1 MPLLVDLGSAEVP
14 PAVDSQ
20 RTFMNTLPIPRLQTF
35 LICASSLFFV
45 GASCRQGTPA
55 RRAQAEA
62 AADEDVARAPVTGTD
77 RQSAE
82 AVPLP
87 VLPEMADTPVD
98 DRQVPTI
105 ADLDQA
111 EEALGT
117 GFYAAVRE
125 ALGRLGESSR
135 AKLLRARL
143 LLETGDYDQAAVLAE
158 AASEDASRRVAAQTL
173 RGEALMARGRLPEAE
188 RVLRA
193 LLDEPTAHRARVML
207 GRTLVRQG
215 RIVEAEPVFMRLI
228 EAYNDGTIGDHD
240 AEGLAY
246 VAMAAV
252 GLGSARD
259 AGDAFVESNRADPRR
274 VETQLEWA
282 QLFLSKYDPGHAEE
296 SVNAALEVN
305 PEHPLART
313 LLARIKIEQSFDF
326 GVAEELL
333 TQALAVNPNLV
344 PAHVTL
350 AGMALRDLDIAA
362 ADRHLDQALAVDP
375 NDLEALSTRAAVR
388 YLADDEAGFAE
399 AKREVLRRHRTFSEL
414 YNIIGEYAEWEHR
427 YPDIVAMARQAVT
440 LNSADARAHAA
451 MGLNLLRM
459 GDEEAALPALQSAW
473 RRDRFNVRVYNTL
486 NLYDDIIPQQYESFD
501 EGPFVFRMHKDE
513 RPILERYIPRTLRS
527 AYQSMVR
534 RYGFTPEGP
543 LRIELF
549 ADPGHF
555 SVRTTGLPNLGL
567 QGVCFGKVVTAIS
580 PRGGP
585 FNWGQIT
592 WHELAHVF
600 HIQLSRNRVPRWFT
614 EGLAEYE
621 TLIARPEW
629 KREMDHHL
637 WQALQ
642 QDRLPELRLMNR
654 AFTRARSRMDMMV
667 AYYASTRIV
676 KYIADEHGFADVV
689 RMLREWGAGRSSEE
703 VVQQALGISID
714 QLDQDFRA
722 AARRRLQA
730 RANDFSV
737 DFSRYRDLEAI
748 RSAAEA
754 SPSDAAKQAAL
765 AAALLAHGHGEE
777 AQEAARRALR
787 LDASEPTANFV
798 AARLALGAHDGAT
811 AERHLRAIVAGGR
824 DGYELRLLMARAA
837 LGRGDTSAARQEL
850 EAATSVDPA
859 RPEAWQGLA
868 EVAARIEDTPLQMDA
883 LLHLVEI
890 DEHDRQTNAR
900 LMKLLVEAERWD
912 DALRVGEMGTFV
924 DPANAATHG
933 LLAQVYLQRGRA
945 ADALYEADSALVVGH
960 DAPGAMHALRARAF
974 ERLRRPRRAR
984 EAAQA
989 AVAADP
995 SLRTELRDLLGR

>member
-1 MPLLVDLGSAEVP
+1 MTPLSLA
-14 PAVDSQ
+14 
-20 RTFMNTLPIPRLQTF
+20 RLQIF
-35 LICASSLFFV
+35 LISASSVFFV
-45 GASCRQGTPA
+45 GASCGQGAAPRQAPVEA
-55 RRAQAEA
+55 PRAQEA
-62 AADEDVARAPVTGTD
+62 PRPPAPGSD
-77 RQSAE
+77 RESAE

-87 VLPEMADTPVD
+87 ALPELADTP
-98 DRQVPTI
+98 RATREAPTI
-105 ADLDQA
+105 ADLDAA
-111 EEALGT
+111 EEALNA
-117 GFYAAVRE
+117 GFYEAVGE
-125 ALGRLGESSR
+125 ALGRLGQSSR
-135 AKLLRARL
+135 AKLLSARL
-143 LLETGDYDQAAVLAE
+143 AFETGDYDRAATLAE
-158 AASEDASRRVAAQTL
+158 AASQDTSLRVAALTL
-173 RGEALMARGRLPEAE
+173 RGEALLARGRLPEAE
-188 RVLRA
+188 RVLRGLA
-193 LLDEPTAHRARVML
+193 DEPSAHRARVML
-207 GRTLVRQG
+207 GRALSRQG

-228 EAYNDGTIGDHD
+228 EAYNDGTIGDRD
-240 AEGLAY
+240 ADGLAY
-246 VAMAAV
+246 VAMAAM

-259 AGDAFVESNRADPRR
+259 ANDAFMESNRADPRR

-326 GVAEELL
+326 GSAEELL
-333 TQALAVNPNLV
+333 AQALAVNPNLV

-350 AGMALRDLDIAA
+350 AGMALRDLDVAA
-362 ADRHLDQALAVDP
+362 ADGHLDRALAVDP

-388 YLADDEAGFAE
+388 YLADDEAGFE
-399 AKREVLRRHRTFSEL
+399 QAKREVLRRHRTFSEL

-427 YPDIVAMARQAVT
+427 YPDIVEMARQAVT
-440 LNSADARAHAA
+440 LNSEDARAHAA
-451 MGLNLLRM
+451 LGLNLLRM
-459 GDEEAALPALQSAW
+459 GDEEAALPALHSAW

-486 NLYDDIIPQQYESFD
+486 NLYDDVIPQQYESF
-501 EGPFVFRMHKDE
+501 EAGPFVFRMHKEE
-513 RPILERYIPRTLRS
+513 RPILERYVPRTLRT

-543 LRIELF
+543 VRIELF

-555 SVRTTGLPNLGL
+555 SVRTTGLPNLGV

-654 AFTRARSRMDMMV
+654 AFTRARSPMDMMV
-667 AYYASTRIV
+667 AYYASTRVV
-676 KYIADEHGFADVV
+676 KYIADEHGFPDVV
-689 RMLREWGAGRSSEE
+689 RMLREWGAGRSTED
-703 VVQQALGISID
+703 VVRRTLGIPLE
-714 QLDQDFRA
+714 QLDRDFRA

-737 DFSRYRDLEAI
+737 DFSRFRDLDAF
-748 RSAAEA
+748 RAAA
-754 SPSDAAKQAAL
+754 QAAPSDAQEQAAL
-765 AAALLAHGHGEE
+765 AAALLAHGHAEE
-777 AQEAARRALR
+777 AQEAAQRALA
-787 LDASEPTANFV
+787 LDAHEPTANFV
-798 AARLALGAHDGAT
+798 AARLALAARDGAT
-811 AERHLRAIVAGGR
+811 AERHLRAILAGGR
-824 DGYELRLLMARAA
+824 DGYELRLLLARAA
-837 LGRGDTSAARQEL
+837 LGRGDATGARREL
-850 EAATSVDPA
+850 EAAAGIDA
-859 RPEAWQGLA
+859 ERPEAWQGLA
-868 EVAARIEDTPLQMDA
+868 EVAARLEDAPLRISA
-883 LLHLVEI
+883 LSRLAEI
-890 DEHDRQTNAR
+890 DEHDRETNAE
-900 LMKLLVEAERWD
+900 LLKLLVDAGRWE

-924 DPANAATHG
+924 DPANATTHG
-933 LLAQVYLQRGRA
+933 LLARVYLERGRV

-960 DAPGAMHALRARAF
+960 EAPGAMHALRARALQ
-974 ERLRRPRRAR
+974 RLRRSRQAR
-984 EAAQA
+984 EAARA

-995 SLRTELRDLLGR
+995 SLQAELRDLLGG